1 MHQVEFWFDPIC
13 PFAWVTSRWLLEAA
27 KVRQIEITWKQMSL
41 AALNEGK
48 DLDEAYRQKVQRSW
62 GPGRVIDAVIEGEGE
77 GALGALYTAYGMAIH
92 EEGNEI
98 GPKLN
103 ERALGEAG
111 LNAQY
116 AQEAQN
122 EDRDEHLRARQREV
136 EALVGNEVG
145 TPVLGGISYR
155 EAHLAMEMVCQSG
168 KLLGMDLVEVNPILD
183 SHNVTAELA
192 VEFALS
198 ALGKRV
204 FLLHDVHEEPN
215 KPINQILPA
224 SRFLGEAAF
233 Q

>member
-145 TPVLGGISYR
+145 TPVLGVDGRAFFGPVITRLPQGEEAGELFDAALTLGSYPYFF
-155 EAHLAMEMVCQSG
+155 EMKRSRTEDPQLPV
-168 KLLGMDLVEVNPILD
+168 VN
-183 SHNVTAELA
+183 
-192 VEFALS
+192 
-198 ALGKRV
+198 R
-204 FLLHDVHEEPN
+204 
-215 KPINQILPA
+215 
-224 SRFLGEAAF
+224 
-233 Q
+233 

>member
-116 AQEAQN
+116 AQEARN

-145 TPVLGGISYR
+145 TPVLGVDGRAFFGPVITRLPQGEEAGELFDAALTLGSYPYFF
-155 EAHLAMEMVCQSG
+155 EMKRSRTEDPQLPV
-168 KLLGMDLVEVNPILD
+168 VN
-183 SHNVTAELA
+183 
-192 VEFALS
+192 
-198 ALGKRV
+198 R
-204 FLLHDVHEEPN
+204 
-215 KPINQILPA
+215 
-224 SRFLGEAAF
+224 
-233 Q
+233 